1 MDKLPSGFVRVSG
14 KRNPPKGSGPY
25 YVLLRNGMQP
35 KDPWP
40 VRETRWIWDGIAPEF
55 DIIAIRAEVQ
65 VKREGRQDN
74 GSYE

>member
-1 MDKLPSGFVRVSG
+1 
-14 KRNPPKGSGPY
+14 
-25 YVLLRNGMQP
+25 MQP